1 MWLKKSN
8 LEKLQNENEYTV
20 LIINTYGTVKKL
32 VKNKNNHL
40 NCQNVCTVNYKK
52 QKVSEKI

>member
-32 VKNKNNHL
+32 VKIKNNHL
-40 NCQNVCTVNYKK
+40 KCQNVCTVNYK
-52 QKVSEKI
+52 